1 MPMFE
6 VPFAYG
12 AKIVPQGKRKP
23 VDRTFTSSVMVDI
36 PAVSADEAPLVL
48 RWHRYRW
55 NDGSEGHPPF
65 DYRRYGADLF
75 TPVFSVYSGRP
86 DHHVTL
92 DESIANVP
100 KGYRAATNPL
110 FAGQEA
116 CRVPVELR
124 MRIEDLDGGTVR
136 STEEAQTAAEIR
148 ALASDLVAVDGLL
161 FERARD
167 AEPIYDLSRGY
178 LDVKRLGRIDPKDR
192 DVRTHFRADQVA
204 EVLEFLRMLGPE
216 DFEQGPEIDLD
227 DVETYRRHFR
237 EFVEVFDPSCLRY
250 RPDQGPRLLDYARK
264 VVEYA
269 RKAIGDGPVEAMI
282 AYAGLRDGMK
292 AEAGAPEICGLLE
305 AYAET
310 LPDGNGMHAYFGGGD
325 RDQILRETEAYR
337 MSPIH
342 EPEPPQLGGP
352 RP

>member
-6 VPFAYG
+6 IPYAYG
-12 AKIVPQGKRKP
+12 AKVVPQGKRKP
-23 VDRTFTSSVMVDI
+23 IDRTFTSTLMVDI
-36 PAVSADEAPLVL
+36 PAVSADEAPLAL
-48 RWHRYRW
+48 RWHRRW
-55 NDGSEGHPPF
+55 NGDGEGHPPF
-65 DYRRYGADLF
+65 DYRRHGTDLF
-75 TPVFSVYSGRP
+75 TPIFSVYSGRP

-92 DESIANVP
+92 DEAIAAVS
-100 KGYRAATNPL
+100 KGYEGATNPL
-110 FAGQEA
+110 FAGKEFF
-116 CRVPVELR
+116 RVPAELL
-124 MRIEDLDGGTVR
+124 MRVEDLEGAAVR
-136 STEEAQTAAEIR
+136 STEENEVAAEIR

-161 FERARD
+161 FRRTRD

-178 LDVKRLGRIDPKDR
+178 LHVKRLGSIEPKDR

-204 EVLEFLRMLGPE
+204 EVLEFLRMLAPE

-227 DVETYRRHFR
+227 DVETYRGHFR

-250 RPDQGPRLLDYARK
+250 RPDQGPRLLDYARR
-264 VVEYA
+264 VVEHA

-282 AYAGLRDGMK
+282 AYAALRDGMK

-310 LPDGNGMHAYFGGGD
+310 IPDGNGMHAYFGGGD

-342 EPEPPQLGGP
+342 DPEPPQLGGP